1 MISYQTILANGGATV
16 GKNGE
21 AVALRSGYQVSK
33 QDVAVIAVGDF
44 KQEDVKNLVGMLSK
58 RGSYAGFWVDGGKVY
73 CDISCRHSTKKDAID
88 AGKAYNQI
96 SVWGWKQQQ
105 AIYC

>member
-33 QDVAVIAVGDF
+33 QDVAVIAVRDF
-44 KQEDVKNLVGMLSK
+44 KQEDVEN
-58 RGSYAGFWVDGGKVY
+58 D
-73 CDISCRHSTKKDAID
+73 
-88 AGKAYNQI
+88 
-96 SVWGWKQQQ
+96 QQNRSSNNSGQ
-105 AIYC
+105 KE